1 MRRTFARLKDD
12 FLKETREEAF
22 AALRLVRTREQ
33 MVKVRQGVA
42 EPVGNAEDF
51 GMMVI
56 LADGGGTGYGATCD
70 LSEAGMRWAVAEA
83 RRWLSVNRRFPLVD
97 FEAVDF
103 KHPVGEYPSNA
114 MKPWEQMPLKEKIDL
129 LKQVNAGLRVDDRI
143 VDREASLWFTR
154 QESFY
159 ATSGGGEVFQASDF
173 LVPHISA
180 TANEGAESQTR
191 SLGGLMAAGKRG
203 GLEILDEIGFAGAGK
218 GIAQDALVLLDAPDC
233 PSETMD
239 LLLDPDE
246 MMIQIHE
253 SVGHPL
259 EIDRILGDERNYA
272 GTSFVTPEMFG
283 SYRYGSD
290 LMNITFDPEL
300 TRELA
305 TYAVDDEGT
314 PAKKKYL
321 IEKGILK
328 RGLGGVISQAR
339 SGLPGVANARAQDW
353 NRPPIDRIANLN
365 LEPGDSTMEEMIGA
379 VEKGIY
385 MKSNTSWSIDDSR
398 NKFQFGCEWARLI
411 EDGRLTRV
419 VRKPNYRGISANF
432 WRNLKM
438 VGNRATFRVLGTP
451 FCGKGEPNQVVR
463 VGHASPACLFANV
476 DVFGGAS

>member
-1 MRRTFARLKDD
+1 MRTTFANLREP
-12 FLKETREEAF
+12 FLKGSRDVAF

-33 MVKVRQGVA
+33 MIKVRQNVP

-51 GMMVI
+51 GLMI
-56 LADGGGTGYGATCD
+56 TLADGRGTGYGATCD
-70 LSEAGMRWAVAEA
+70 LSEAGLRRALDEA
-83 RRWLSVNRRFPLVD
+83 RRWLFENRRFPLVD
-97 FEAVDF
+97 FGAADF
-103 KHPVGEYPSNA
+103 RHPVGDYPSNA
-114 MKPWEQMPLKEKIDL
+114 SKPWEHLPLKEKIDL
-129 LKQVNAGLRVDDRI
+129 LKKVNTDLKIDDRI
-143 VDREASLWFTR
+143 VDWGASLWFTR
-154 QESFY
+154 QETLF
-159 ATSGGGEVFQASDF
+159 ATNGGGEVFQTSDF

-191 SLGGLMAAGKRG
+191 SLGGLMACGKRG
-203 GLEILDEIGFAGAGK
+203 GLEILDEIGFAGAGE
-218 GIAQDALVLLDAPDC
+218 GIAGDALVLLGAPDC
-233 PSETMD
+233 PSGTMD
-239 LLLDPDE
+239 LLLDADQ

-283 SYRYGSD
+283 NYRYGSD

-300 TRELA
+300 PRELA
-305 TYAVDDEGT
+305 AYGVDDEGT
-314 PAKKKYL
+314 PAEKQHL
-321 IEKGILK
+321 IERGILK
-328 RGLGGVISQAR
+328 RGLGGAVSQAR
-339 SGLPGVANARAQDW
+339 SGLPGVANARAQNW

-365 LEPGDSTMEEMIGA
+365 LEPGESSLEEMIGA

-411 EDGRLTRV
+411 ENGRLTRV
-419 VRKPNYRGISANF
+419 VKKPNYRGISATF
-432 WRNLKM
+432 WRSLKM
-438 VGNRATFRVLGTP
+438 VGNAATFRVLGTP